1 MAVNENVVYA
11 TKHTYARRQ
20 DLQAG
25 RAALRVACLSMRF
38 VGAVEQGMTTNSHAA
53 AERAQRAEQERQAD
67 VNRQIMTRSEK
78 REVDR
83 QHGREVVQ
91 MPDGS
96 FRLRD

>member
-11 TKHTYARRQ
+11 TGHLTHAGVIYKPGEQLTGRMPEYAIR
-20 DLQAG
+20 G
-25 RAALRVACLSMRF
+25 SE
-38 VGAVEQGMTTNSHAA
+38 EQGRTTSSHAA
-53 AERAQRAEQERQAD
+53 AERAQKVELERR
-67 VNRQIMTRSEK
+67 RQVAYDIEHRSEK
-78 REVDR
+78 RQVEK